1 MALAWG
7 YAMARHRLALV
18 DHILSGTMCLFCFC
32 VLCSNIYPKIE
43 FMAKNWS
50 D

>member
-18 DHILSGTMCLFCFC
+18 TKYSDRQASGNSEDA
-32 VLCSNIYPKIE
+32 VRGI
-43 FMAKNWS
+43 
-50 D
+50 